1 MSLYRVKTP
10 DEVVHYLMPDFI
22 KLTASMCYNITENP
36 DEYRGVLVDGKPYNI
51 DTKNPIPDLETVECT
66 AYENWTDK
74 MKAEYDEYILNQ
86 SKEWHLKN
94 ISKATGEAINK
105 GIDVAL
111 DDSGEL
117 DHFSL
122 SIEDQTNINDMF
134 NAVANGADNYP
145 YHVDGE
151 DCKVYT
157 AEQITKIYIAKQTA
171 ITQTVTYGNMLRKW
185 IRRAESMEE
194 LEGIQYGVGL
204 PVDIQKDMNNLLA
217 VAKEQM
223 QKVISKLGA
232 NK

>member
-66 AYENWTDK
+66 AYENWTDE
-74 MKAEYDEYILNQ
+74 MKSEYDEYILNQ
-86 SKEWHLKN
+86 SKEWHLKE

-111 DDSGEL
+111 DESGEL

-134 NAVANGADNYP
+134 NAVILGATHYI
-145 YHVDGE
+145 YHVDNE

-171 ITQTVTYGNMLRKW
+171 ITQIVTYGNMLRKW

-194 LEGIQYGVGL
+194 LEGIQYGVEL
-204 PVDIQKDMNNLLA
+204 PADIKAEMDALLKTA
-217 VAKEQM
+217 TEQM
-223 QKVISKLGA
+223 NAVLAKLSG
-232 NK
+232 K